1 MSSEAYCPRSE
12 STADLPHEFD
22 DPLRQCPLCGSS
34 AIENY
39 DHDYA
44 GRQVDRCRSCRLM
57 FMNPQ
62 YTARYLDRYYANYG
76 QCGDGTLQIPNPDDL
91 SERRTAAKA
100 DAITRLER
108 FAKPGRFLS
117 IGCYDGIELLVAQ
130 RRGWQPEG
138 YDVDATTMRMLREQ
152 VDFPIYTGDFFELGL
167 PTDHYDC
174 VYMDQVLEHPK
185 NPQEYL
191 REVHRILA
199 PGGLLYIGCPNI
211 KSVSSRLKTL
221 LGKLGLKRRR
231 GKHYDMFH
239 HLFFYDPRTLA
250 KILETHYGYELVAA
264 EGDPVIGLKSMKL
277 EETWRTRL
285 SNWVRRKYP
294 ICESSFRLVVR
305 KPFETPR
312 ILRMA
317 A

>member
-1 MSSEAYCPRSE
+1 MCD
-12 STADLPHEFD
+12 ST
-22 DPLRQCPLCGSS
+22 
-34 AIENY
+34 AIENF
-39 DHDYA
+39 DHDCE
-44 GRQVDRCRSCRLM
+44 GRRVDRCQGCQLL

-76 QCGDGTLQIPNPDDL
+76 QSGDDALRIPDPDDL

-100 DAITRLER
+100 DAIKRLER
-108 FAKPGRFLS
+108 YTTPGRFLS
-117 IGCYDGIELLVAQ
+117 IGCYDGIELLIAQ

-138 YDVDATTMRMLREQ
+138 YDVDAATMQMLREQ

-167 PTDHYDC
+167 PADHYDC

-185 NPQEYL
+185 NPQDYL

-211 KSVSSRLKTL
+211 NSISSRLKTL
-221 LGKLGLKRRR
+221 LGRLGLKRRR

-250 KILETHYGYELVAA
+250 KIMETHFGYEIVVT
-264 EGDPVIGLKSMKL
+264 EGDPVIGLKSMTL
-277 EETWRTRL
+277 EENWRTRL
-285 SNWVRRKYP
+285 SARIRRKYP
-294 ICESSFRLVVR
+294 LFESSFRLLAR
-305 KPFETPR
+305 KP
-312 ILRMA
+312 A
-317 A
+317 AASRDQRRAA

>member
-1 MSSEAYCPRSE
+1 MPVEAYCPRSE

-22 DPLRQCPLCGSS
+22 EPLGQCPLCGSS
-34 AIENY
+34 TIVNF

-44 GRQVDRCRSCRLM
+44 GRRVDRCRSCRLM

-76 QCGDGTLQIPNPDDL
+76 QVGSGVLQIPDPNDL
-91 SERRTAAKA
+91 SVRRTAAKA
-100 DAITRLER
+100 DVIKQLGRYTT
-108 FAKPGRFLS
+108 PGRFLS
-117 IGCYDGIELLVAQ
+117 IGCYDGVELLVAQ
-130 RRGWQPEG
+130 RQGWSPEG
-138 YDVDATTMRMLREQ
+138 YDVDAATMQLLREQ

-167 PTDHYDC
+167 PADHYDC

-185 NPQEYL
+185 NPQDYL

-211 KSVSSRLKTL
+211 NSVSGRLKTL

-250 KILETHYGYELVAA
+250 NIMETYYGYEIEVA

-285 SNWVRRKYP
+285 SYAIRRKYP
-294 ICESSFRLVVR
+294 ILESSFRLIAR
-305 KPFETPR
+305 KPVEAVR
-312 ILRMA
+312 VRRQA